1 MGGYGSGQRDGRP
14 TADQSRRID
23 LAWMIR
29 KRMAVPGEYR
39 FGTLSWSR
47 GDNPA
52 GTIGF
57 TCDMRDPDNA
67 ALMLQYTTTDNA
79 SRKTRDFKHRI
90 ALSTTQP
97 HYGGRRWWM
106 HCPVN
111 GRRVGKLYMPP
122 GAQTFASRTAWRLGY
137 QSQRASP
144 RDAAFERL
152 FRLQKKLGCP
162 EGWEMPIRRPKGMHR
177 RTYER
182 LETEYWNLDALCAAE
197 MMRLIGRLRGKPFEN
212 FMG

>member
-1 MGGYGSGQRDGRP
+1 MGGYGSGQRYGRP
-14 TADQSRRID
+14 TADESRRID
-23 LAWMIR
+23 LGWMIR
-29 KRMAVPGEYR
+29 KRLAVPGEYR
-39 FGTLSWSR
+39 SGTLSWTR

-57 TCDMRDPDNA
+57 TCDLRDPDSA
-67 ALMLQYTTTDNA
+67 ALVLHYTITDNA
-79 SRKTRDFKHRI
+79 SGEARDFKHRI

-97 HYGGRRWWM
+97 HYGGKRWWM

-122 GAQTFASRTAWRLGY
+122 GAETFASRTAWRLGY
-137 QSQRASP
+137 QSQRATP

-162 EGWEMPIRRPKGMHR
+162 EGWEMPIRRPKGMHH
-177 RTYER
+177 RTYAR
-182 LETEYWNLDALCAAE
+182 LENEYWYLDAVCGAE
-197 MMRLIGRLRGKPFEN
+197 MMRVIGLIEKRCW
-212 FMG
+212 